1 MVSQSVFLNT
11 FTLQLNASG
20 AANQDYQLYTLE
32 GRVQHT
38 LSKALTLGA
47 GIKYNKQ
54 NNYNIEQMGYSAEAI
69 LHLNKPGQLQFS
81 APRDSFPGMDKQLVR

>member
-47 GIKYNKQ
+47 GIKYTNKQ
-54 NNYNIEQMGYSAEAI
+54 LIISNKWAIRGGNPPLEQTGPAAV
-69 LHLNKPGQLQFS
+69 LLPT
-81 APRDSFPGMDKQLVR
+81 RDSFPHGQTAGAG